1 MKILYNDYY
10 GGFAFSDAFL
20 AEYKARTGK
29 ELSVITELY
38 RTGPTCIRC
47 DPVAIAIFEERGAAW
62 SSGPASDLAIYEI
75 PDVFANY
82 WEVDEYDGNE
92 TVRVN
97 VTEALADILDTYM
110 ETRDH
115 AALERQY
122 KIIKDACENLAVNS
136 RYGLR
141 AADMVPTS
149 TVAPQLTVVDE
160 GEA

>member
-38 RTGPTCIRC
+38 HTGPNCIRC
-47 DPVAIAIFEERGAAW
+47 DPVAIAIVEERGSKW
-62 SSGPASDLAIYEI
+62 SSRESSDLAIYEI

-82 WEVDEYDGNE
+82 WEIDEYDGNE

-115 AALERQY
+115 AALEKQY
-122 KIIKDACENLAVNS
+122 KIIKDACENLAINS

-141 AADMVPTS
+141 PADLEPTS
-149 TVAPQLTVVDE
+149 NAAPQLTISDE
-160 GEA
+160 EC

>member
-10 GGFAFSDAFL
+10 GGFVFSNAFL

-29 ELSVITELY
+29 SLNVVNELFH
-38 RTGPTCIRC
+38 TGPKCIRC
-47 DPVAIAIFEERGAAW
+47 DPVAIAIFEERGAKW
-62 SSGPASDLAIYEI
+62 SSGETSDLAIYEI

-92 TVRVN
+92 TVRIN
-97 VTEALADILDTYM
+97 VTEALADVLDTYM

-115 AALERQY
+115 GAMERQY
-122 KIIKDACENLAVNS
+122 TIIKEACKGLAVNS

-141 AADMVPTS
+141 PDDMVPTS
-149 TVAPQLTVVDE
+149 AATPPHLTVSDE
-160 GEA
+160 DV

>member
-1 MKILYNDYY
+1 M
-10 GGFAFSDAFL
+10 
-20 AEYKARTGK
+20 
-29 ELSVITELY
+29 
-38 RTGPTCIRC
+38 
-47 DPVAIAIFEERGAAW
+47 
-62 SSGPASDLAIYEI
+62 
-75 PDVFANY
+75 FANY
-82 WEVDEYDGNE
+82 WEIDEYDGNE

-115 AALERQY
+115 VALERQY

-149 TVAPQLTVVDE
+149 NAAPPQLTVSDE
-160 GEA
+160 EC